1 MVQDASGGQGRRHAL
16 PTHGGAA
23 TTTGCGNAKGQKK
36 GRGIVLM
43 AVMRMKKGGGIRFR
57 TRMMSHG
64 GAKMMTRGATG
75 SALNVLMSTCLRV
88 FQCLLSRICGR
99 VATRHLW
106 QGCDSPLVAGL
117 RLATCGRV
125 ATRHTCYTS
134 IMTSTAYAQCYQS
147 SDDSVNAFI

>member
-57 TRMMSHG
+57 TRMMIHG
-64 GAKMMTRGATG
+64 GATMMTRGMPMIHPPAQ
-75 SALNVLMSTCLRV
+75 LFM
-88 FQCLLSRICGR
+88 CGI
-99 VATRHLW
+99 A
-106 QGCDSPLVAGL
+106 
-117 RLATCGRV
+117 
-125 ATRHTCYTS
+125 
-134 IMTSTAYAQCYQS
+134 
-147 SDDSVNAFI
+147 